1 MKEIM
6 LISATWMD
14 LGIIILSE
22 FTQRKINIYHL
33 YVESNRK
40 WYKWIYLQNRNR
52 LTILKIKLIF
62 TKGETYGEVINWKT
76 RINI

>member
-33 YVESNRK
+33 YVESNIK
-40 WYKWIYLQNRNR
+40 WYKWIYLQNRDR
-52 LTILKIKLIF
+52 LTILKIKLII